1 LKPLQ
6 TDTNSTPFAIGG
18 GRTPAPARR
27 WEDDRSVL
35 SKPLMTVH
43 EVAEQLKVREATVR
57 TWIRDRQLR
66 AIKFGKDWRVAVVD
80 LETFLNERANK

>member
-1 LKPLQ
+1 M
-6 TDTNSTPFAIGG
+6 
-18 GRTPAPARR
+18 
-27 WEDDRSVL
+27 L

-80 LETFLNERANK
+80 LEAFLNERANK

>member
-1 LKPLQ
+1 
-6 TDTNSTPFAIGG
+6 
-18 GRTPAPARR
+18 
-27 WEDDRSVL
+27 VL

>member
-1 LKPLQ
+1 
-6 TDTNSTPFAIGG
+6 
-18 GRTPAPARR
+18 
-27 WEDDRSVL
+27 VL

-80 LETFLNERANK
+80 LETFLNERATK

>member
-1 LKPLQ
+1 M
-6 TDTNSTPFAIGG
+6 
-18 GRTPAPARR
+18 
-27 WEDDRSVL
+27 L